1 MIACF
6 PGGDVATRFRLDA
19 LLEAAGMSQTELQR
33 RSGIAY
39 STINNIVLNK
49 ARQISLDT
57 LDALSEA
64 LGCEP
69 GDLVERE
76 SKGRRG

>member
-1 MIACF
+1 M
-6 PGGDVATRFRLDA
+6 ATRFRLA
-19 LLEAAGMSQTELQR
+19 ELLDAAGLTQTELHR
-33 RSGIAY
+33 RSGVAY
-39 STINNIVLNK
+39 STINGIVLNK

-57 LDALSEA
+57 LDALSTA
-64 LGCEP
+64 LDCEP